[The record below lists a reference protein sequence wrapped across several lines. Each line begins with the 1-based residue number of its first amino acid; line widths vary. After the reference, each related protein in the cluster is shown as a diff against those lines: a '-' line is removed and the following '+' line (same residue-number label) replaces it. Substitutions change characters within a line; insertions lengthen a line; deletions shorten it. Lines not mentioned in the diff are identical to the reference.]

1 MTILLFASLCLISLL
16 SGKNPPLQAVRML
29 EFASGSTIERIYSVL
44 YTGALWTTFFAA
56 LLSRHFTSL
65 RSFAL
70 MAIGMA
76 ISFITLPVSY
86 SILTQPQFGEF
97 AFYLPEILSLAAFL
111 LLALN
116 LRSKGERK
124 SD

>member
-16 SGKNPPLQAVRML
+16 SGKNPPLHVRML

-97 AFYLPEILSLAAFL
+97 AFYLPEILSLAALL